1 MNDSIN
7 LSAPDLAREFPRSP
21 RKTLGNYV
29 IAART
34 LDKCRALLNG
44 TLGDYYFD
52 CPLDHEFFGFSEI
65 KAEDFKNYVAT
76 GASDEEVATWI
87 QEKAQKREEIE
98 IIRWN
103 NRMRDLRISDLP
115 DDRQKFLEQYIPQ
128 FIPENRR
135 IYCWFDVYDIE
146 EKRI

>member
-7 LSAPDLAREFPRSP
+7 LSAPDLTREFPRSP
-21 RKTLGNYV
+21 RKTLGSYV
-29 IAART
+29 IATRT

-44 TLGDYYFD
+44 TLGDYHFD
-52 CPLDHEFFGFSEI
+52 CPLDNEFFGFSEI
-65 KAEDFKNYVAT
+65 KAEDFKSYVAT
-76 GASDEEVATWI
+76 GATDEEVATWI
-87 QEKAQKREEIE
+87 QEKAQKREGIE

-128 FIPENRR
+128 FIPENRP

>member
-34 LDKCRALLNG
+34 LDKCRAFLNG
-44 TLGDYYFD
+44 TLGDYHFD
-52 CPLDHEFFGFSEI
+52 CPLDNEFFGFSEI
-65 KAEDFKNYVAT
+65 KAEDFKGYVAT

-87 QEKAQKREEIE
+87 QEKAQKREGIE

-128 FIPENRR
+128 FIPENRPL
-135 IYCWFDVYDIE
+135 YCWFDVYDIE